1 MPFGL
6 QGAPAC
12 FLRMMDRL
20 ISGLDESAAAYIDDL
35 IIFSSS
41 WSDHLSHVRQ
51 VLERLKAAG
60 LTVKCHFGK
69 RECTYLGHCIGNG
82 LVKPAQSK
90 LDALE
95 AVTTPT
101 TKRQVRAFLGLAGY
115 YRRFI
120 PDFSSIA
127 TPLTDLLRKNCP
139 KVVQWTTECET
150 AFRTLKRLL
159 CSSPVLRATNN
170 DRPFILQTDA
180 SDHGIGAVLSQVD
193 DTGVEHAVSYYSR
206 RLVPR
211 EERYAAIEK
220 ECLAI

>member
-1 MPFGL
+1 MAKDSQPRTAFTTPFGLYQFKVMPFGL

-12 FLRMMDRL
+12 FQRMMDRL

-51 VLERLKAAG
+51 VLERLKAAAG
-60 LTVKCHFGK
+60 LTVKPKKCHFGK

-139 KVVQWTTECET
+139 KVVQSTTECET

-159 CSSPVLRATNN
+159 CSSPVLRAPNN
-170 DRPFILQTDA
+170 DRPFILQTDT
-180 SDHGIGAVLSQVD
+180 SDHGIGAVLVKWMIL
-193 DTGVEHAVSYYSR
+193 G
-206 RLVPR
+206 
-211 EERYAAIEK
+211 
-220 ECLAI
+220 